1 MSDKCRFEEIIGEIK
16 ELLEEAIDLV
26 PEGSARDRAK
36 LYWYAHISVALDH
49 DHDYLGRSMCCMKDT
64 FEEIEEEDVESS
76 HRPRAWMCQED
87 EDDYLANNPLPNEDP
102 IDDEDWDHDAGRPA
116 SMRDEDWD

>member
-1 MSDKCRFEEIIGEIK
+1 MSDKYRFEEIIGEIK

-49 DHDYLGRSMCCMKDT
+49 DHDYMSRSMCCMKDT
-64 FEEIEEEDVESS
+64 FEEIEEEDSS
-76 HRPRAWMCQED
+76 PSHPQFNCQQD
-87 EDDYLANNPLPNEDP
+87 WDDYVARNGINQYEDP

>member
-1 MSDKCRFEEIIGEIK
+1 MSDKYRFKEIIGEIK

-26 PEGSARDRAK
+26 PEGSARERAK

-49 DHDYLGRSMCCMKDT
+49 NHDYLGRSMCCMKDT
-64 FEEIEEEDVESS
+64 FEEIEEED
-76 HRPRAWMCQED
+76 
-87 EDDYLANNPLPNEDP
+87 EDDYLANNPLSNEDP